1 MTHPLERIA
10 SLEAQI
16 AELKRQVQESKTPKQ
31 MFGRLG
37 SFQAY
42 GEEYVGVCIYNKPD
56 SDGDVRIHFLNE
68 DGDARYRYLQVEN
81 VKWLTGNVLTF
92 SEDIEEL
99 PNGTVV
105 CLTENPNT
113 VAVKIQQRWYP
124 TTGGILSSSDL
135 AEAGVAGVEVIRYG
149 VEFGL

>member
-1 MTHPLERIA
+1 MTNPLVRIA
-10 SLEAQI
+10 ELEAQI
-16 AELKRQVQESKTPKQ
+16 AELKRQVQEPKASEQ
-31 MFGRLG
+31 LFGRLG

-42 GEEYVGVCIYNKPD
+42 GEEYVGVCVSNEPD
-56 SDGDVRIHFLNE
+56 LDGDVRIFYLDE
-68 DGDARYRYLQVEN
+68 DGDSMAEYRRPEN
-81 VKWLTGNVLTF
+81 VKWLTGNVLTS
-92 SEDIEEL
+92 SEDIEDL

-135 AEAGVAGVEVIRYG
+135 AEAGVEVIRYG